1 MDIRQV
7 AELRLQTGYTFEDGT
22 PFYEKLG
29 EERAAALLKAL
40 LAHGYRIVPER
51 ELAARRV
58 SSKPSDDDAQRTAG
72 RVAACE
78 TRRCRLGSRR
88 GVGEG
93 LSIKWATN
101 AARAGDAQGR

>member
-1 MDIRQV
+1 MDIRQL
-7 AELRLQTGYTFEDGT
+7 AELRLRTGYTFEDGT

-51 ELAARRV
+51 ELAARRRV
-58 SSKPSDDDAQRTAG
+58 SLKPSDDDAQRTAG

-78 TRRCRLGSRR
+78 TPRMPARKPRRSGR
-88 GVGEG
+88 GAVYQM
-93 LSIKWATN
+93 
-101 AARAGDAQGR
+101 GD

>member
-1 MDIRQV
+1 MDIRQL
-7 AELRLQTGYTFEDGT
+7 AELRLQTGYTFEDPT

-58 SSKPSDDDAQRTAG
+58 SSKPSDDDARRTAG

-78 TRRCRLGSRR
+78 TPRMPARKPRRSGR
-88 GVGEG
+88 GAVYQM
-93 LSIKWATN
+93 
-101 AARAGDAQGR
+101 GD

>member
-58 SSKPSDDDAQRTAG
+58 RPSDDDAQRTAG

-78 TRRCRLGSRR
+78 TRRMPARKPRR
-88 GVGEG
+88 SGRV
-93 LSIKWATN
+93 AVYQM
-101 AARAGDAQGR
+101 GD